1 VPRRGGDEDYQ
12 VKLGDVLRTRDPAAL
27 RDFLELSA
35 SRYGD
40 DRQVEAVERK
50 SDEEMEEM
58 LHRMILARQ
67 DLAELHADSRRW
79 MFEHGMDTYGPGGR
93 RRN

>member
-1 VPRRGGDEDYQ
+1 MPRKSGDEDYQ
-12 VKLGDVLRTRDPAAL
+12 VKLGDVLRQRDPHVL
-27 RDFLELSA
+27 RDFLELNA

-40 DRQVEAVERK
+40 ERHVNEVERK
-50 SDEEMEEM
+50 SDDELEEM

-67 DLAELHADSRRW
+67 DLADLHGDSRRW
-79 MFEHGMDTYGPGGR
+79 MFEHGLDTYGPGGR